1 MPQFLGQYPSKSL
14 HKIAIAIAGFW
25 ITTNTLNHMWKDPN
39 QKNHVNQKQN
49 IPQIT
54 NNLKPISIKDKYKT
68 ISL

>member
-39 QKNHVNQKQN
+39 QKQN
-49 IPQIT
+49 ITQIT
-54 NNLKPISIKDKYKT
+54 NNLKPISIQDKYQK